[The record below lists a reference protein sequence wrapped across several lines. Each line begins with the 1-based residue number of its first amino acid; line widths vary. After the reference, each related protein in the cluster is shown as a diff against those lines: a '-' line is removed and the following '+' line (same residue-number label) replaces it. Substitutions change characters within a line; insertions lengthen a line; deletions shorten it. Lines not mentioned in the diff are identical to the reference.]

1 MEFILMNTFLPI
13 YKNERF
19 ETYINPWNQCSS
31 LLRLVNITRE
41 DGDPTYLIKF
51 ISYLQQVAVL

>member
-1 MEFILMNTFLPI
+1 MNTFLPI